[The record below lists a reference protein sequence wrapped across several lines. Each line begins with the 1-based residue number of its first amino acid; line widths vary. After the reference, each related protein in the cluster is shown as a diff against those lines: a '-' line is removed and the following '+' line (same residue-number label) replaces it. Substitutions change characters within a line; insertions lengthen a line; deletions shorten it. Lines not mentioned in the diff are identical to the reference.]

1 MARNREKGKG
11 KTFELKAVHGQPGCR
26 ICFVET
32 KHRNWKNYTL
42 IEGFPGMGLVGTISA
57 KYLVERLKFHEIG
70 HIESE
75 IFTPIIRIHNGL
87 PVYPSRIYANDE
99 KKLVVL
105 ISEQLIPN
113 QHVVPVANAV
123 GEWIKS
129 EGVKR
134 VISLAGIQTS
144 DKSSGKVYGIAANKE
159 SREELKKYNVE
170 VIEDGI
176 TTGITELML
185 LGLRDE
191 NTIAFSLMGS
201 VELGADYKAASIII
215 KKLNE
220 VLSLNIEV
228 EPLLKEAK
236 KMEEELVKQMK
247 RVQETKESVESMP
260 DQMGELETP
269 SYT

>member
-1 MARNREKGKG
+1 MAKGTAKG
-11 KTFELKAVHGQPGCR
+11 KTNAFELKASPLQPECK
-26 ICFVET
+26 ICFIES
-32 KHRNWKNYTL
+32 KHKNWKNYTL

-57 KYLVERLKFHEIG
+57 KYLVERLKFREVG
-70 HIESE
+70 HIESD

-113 QHVVPVANAV
+113 QHVVTVSNAV
-123 GEWIKS
+123 VDWIKS
-129 EGVKR
+129 EGIKR

-144 DKSSGKVYGIAANKE
+144 DKGEGKVYGIAANKE
-159 SREELKKYNVE
+159 SKEALKKYSVD

-176 TTGITELML
+176 TTGITALML
-185 LGLRDE
+185 LSLRDSP
-191 NTIAFSLMGS
+191 TIAFSLMGS
-201 VELGADYKAASIII
+201 VEIGADYKAASIIT

-236 KMEEELVKQMK
+236 KTEEELVKQLK
-247 RVQETKESVESMP
+247 RVQETKESVENMP
-260 DQMGELETP
+260 EQMGELETP